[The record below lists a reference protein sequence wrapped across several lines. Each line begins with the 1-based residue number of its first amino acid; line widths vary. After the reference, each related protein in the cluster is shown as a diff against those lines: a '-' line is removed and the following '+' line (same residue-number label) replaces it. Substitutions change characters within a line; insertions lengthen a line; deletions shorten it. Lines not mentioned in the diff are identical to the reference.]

1 MENQFIE
8 ALRVAFNLE
17 VKRATRL
24 MDVYVM
30 TVQRTNAPRLQQ
42 DGERGRGGG
51 VRGGF
56 RVKGASMITVVDR
69 LEDALARPVLDETK
83 LEGFFTVDMKWEMSA
98 ADLLVFKMDE
108 RFWKTL
114 ETNPKADLLA
124 SLPQDLRQGESLNNI
139 ELLMAELA
147 KSEGQQLLPNP
158 VAVIAAAR
166 NCLGLELTPTKRAIE
181 VMQVRKKQFSIN
193 N

>member
-124 SLPQDLRQGESLNNI
+124 SLPQDLRQGESLNN
-139 ELLMAELA
+139 L
-147 KSEGQQLLPNP
+147 
-158 VAVIAAAR
+158 
-166 NCLGLELTPTKRAIE
+166 
-181 VMQVRKKQFSIN
+181 
-193 N
+193 

>member
-30 TVQRTNAPRLQQ
+30 TVQRTNAPRLRQ
-42 DGERGRGGG
+42 DGERGPGGG

-56 RVKGASMITVVDR
+56 RVKGASMIAVVDR

-98 ADLLVFKMDE
+98 ADLL
-108 RFWKTL
+108 
-114 ETNPKADLLA
+114 A
-124 SLPQDLRQGESLNNI
+124 SLPQNLRQGESLNNI

-147 KSEGQQLLPNP
+147 KPEGQQLLPNP

-181 VMQVRKKQFSIN
+181 GLEVRKAISYQLVGPKGRA
-193 N
+193 